1 MAMGSDA
8 VINPAMVR
16 KIDGSVSWIDHPFNT
31 EKLLRDLVHAENLL
45 YFFLIV
51 ASDCKDL
58 SFSPNNNI
66 GTLQETDMSLARSIC
81 DGLLSRLLL

>member
-16 KIDGSVSWIDHPFNT
+16 KIDGSVSRIDHPFHT

-45 YFFLIV
+45 YFFLSV

-66 GTLQETDMSLARSIC
+66 GTLQETDMSLACSIC